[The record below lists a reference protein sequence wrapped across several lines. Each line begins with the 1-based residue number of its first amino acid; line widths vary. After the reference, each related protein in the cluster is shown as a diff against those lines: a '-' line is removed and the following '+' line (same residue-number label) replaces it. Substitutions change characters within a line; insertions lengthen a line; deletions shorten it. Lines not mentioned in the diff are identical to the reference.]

1 MANAK
6 TSTSAEHARTL
17 GFLESQDAISMN
29 ADRTLRDAK
38 ARVLALAEGGYRPP
52 RPRDAVRVAGR
63 SGWAE
68 FKVQLR
74 QYQAGGL
81 ISDYDVHLGEQFAY
95 ALCGGDIDQENT
107 VTEQSLLDLERQV
120 FMSLLG
126 EEKTQARIA
135 HTMKTGKPLRN

>member
-1 MANAK
+1 MTPK
-6 TSTSAEHARTL
+6 TSTSAEHGRAL
-17 GFLESQDAISMN
+17 GFLESVDAISMN

-38 ARVLALAEGGYRPP
+38 AQVLALAEVGYRPP
-52 RPRDAVRVAGR
+52 PPRDAVRVAGR

-68 FKVQLR
+68 FKVLLR
-74 QYQAGGL
+74 QYQAGGF

-107 VTEQSLLDLERQV
+107 VTEEYLLDLERQV
-120 FMSLLG
+120 FMSLVR